1 VDISQPR
8 IDAWNSD
15 KLPIYEPRLDDVVL
29 EARCVPEPRGTACR
43 ASPAPSAPPARRPT
57 PDPAARARRPAQR
70 PRWHTQRLLLTR
82 SPTPSSGRNL
92 FFSTDVKKHIAE
104 ADVIFVR

>member
-29 EARCVPEPRGTACR
+29 EARCVRNRLPRL
-43 ASPAPSAPPARRPT
+43 ARPVR
-57 PDPAARARRPAQR
+57 AAR
-70 PRWHTQRLLLTR
+70 
-82 SPTPSSGRNL
+82 SPP
-92 FFSTDVKKHIAE
+92 HA
-104 ADVIFVR
+104 